1 MWLLG
6 LAFALFF
13 ILLLVRPWRIES
25 FIDAS
30 GSASGASSST
40 DASGAAAAKAEA
52 QLASEYSTFQK
63 WLADFC
69 TTWNDVIQKA
79 QKADQNTQTQDEYIQ
94 SLEAKN
100 GIQLYRCTPTWPIK
114 PNLDF
119 IAQNIPADASIFK
132 STITFMKTETDNI
145 KANTTA
151 ALAAGKKE
159 GFISGSGSAPGS
171 ASEAGFTTG
180 IKPTC
185 QLATDR
191 LTCIF
196 PLGPGGTFL
205 PAQSP
210 AQLAQKLAT
219 LNSEIA
225 TLQPLYQQV
234 ESNIT
239 ELNSYVDKVQ
249 SGEIFKGVLAPS

>member
-79 QKADQNTQTQDEYIQ
+79 QKADQNTQTQ
-94 SLEAKN
+94 
-100 GIQLYRCTPTWPIK
+100 
-114 PNLDF
+114 
-119 IAQNIPADASIFK
+119 
-132 STITFMKTETDNI
+132 
-145 KANTTA
+145 
-151 ALAAGKKE
+151 
-159 GFISGSGSAPGS
+159 
-171 ASEAGFTTG
+171 
-180 IKPTC
+180 
-185 QLATDR
+185 
-191 LTCIF
+191 
-196 PLGPGGTFL
+196 
-205 PAQSP
+205 
-210 AQLAQKLAT
+210 
-219 LNSEIA
+219 
-225 TLQPLYQQV
+225 
-234 ESNIT
+234 
-239 ELNSYVDKVQ
+239 
-249 SGEIFKGVLAPS
+249 

>member
-13 ILLLVRPWRIES
+13 VLLLVRPWRIES
-25 FIDAS
+25 FVDAS
-30 GSASGASSST
+30 VASPT
-40 DASGAAAAKAEA
+40 DASGAAAASAKAEA

-100 GIQLYRCTPTWPIK
+100 GIQLYRCTPTWPSK
-114 PNLDF
+114 PSLDF

-159 GFISGSGSAPGS
+159 GFVSGSAPGSAPGS
-171 ASEAGFTTG
+171 ASEAGITPG

-234 ESNIT
+234 QSNIT

-249 SGEIFKGVLAPS
+249 SGEIFKGVLAPN

>member
-25 FIDAS
+25 FVDAS
-30 GSASGASSST
+30 GSAASSTGSST
-40 DASGAAAAKAEA
+40 DASGAAAASAKAEA

-119 IAQNIPADASIFK
+119 IAQNIPTDVSIFK
-132 STITFMKTETDNI
+132 STITFMKTETDTI

-159 GFISGSGSAPGS
+159 GFVSGSGF
-171 ASEAGFTTG
+171 ASEAPG

-191 LTCIF
+191 LTCFF

-210 AQLAQKLAT
+210 AQLAQKLAA

-234 ESNIT
+234 QTNIT

>member
-30 GSASGASSST
+30 GSASGAGSST
-40 DASGAAAAKAEA
+40 DASGAAASSAKAEA

-159 GFISGSGSAPGS
+159 GFISGSAPGI
-171 ASEAGFTTG
+171 APG

-234 ESNIT
+234 QSNIT

>member
-13 ILLLVRPWRIES
+13 ILLLARPWRIES
-25 FIDAS
+25 FVDAS
-30 GSASGASSST
+30 VASPT
-40 DASGAAAAKAEA
+40 DASGAAAASAKVEA

-159 GFISGSGSAPGS
+159 GFISGSAPGI
-171 ASEAGFTTG
+171 APG

-234 ESNIT
+234 QSNIT